1 MPSYKIDINCGAKVI
16 EAFEE
21 EFLIDVLAKNA
32 IYLPSACGSSG
43 KCGLCKVTV
52 LNDDGPLTDSEKRLL
67 SKNELSEKMRLSC
80 QVKIRSDLLIKIP
93 SEYLGAKE
101 FAAQLRE
108 KALLTSDIIELTLD
122 IVSPESITFTPGQ
135 YITLKC
141 PVYDDKKMVMRPFSI
156 ASSSSQKSSI
166 QLNVRLN
173 RSGTCTPWIFD
184 HLQNGQEVHFSGP
197 RGNFHLQNTLRP
209 ILFIA
214 GGSGMAPV
222 RSILKTMAENSID
235 RKVLFFFGALTEGD
249 LFYIDEMAELEKQME
264 DFRFIPA
271 LSNEPSQSSWDGE
284 RGLITD
290 VLSRF
295 TGADLSECEAY
306 LCGKPAMIEDCLPVL
321 ESKGIPRERTFFDLF
336 SPAKILQR

>member
-1 MPSYKIDINCGAKVI
+1 MPPYKIDINCGAKAI
-16 EAFEE
+16 EAFEDE
-21 EFLIDVLAKNA
+21 LLIDVLAKNA

-52 LNDDGPLTDSEKRLL
+52 LNDDGPLTDSERKLL
-67 SKNELSEKMRLSC
+67 SENELSEKMRLSC
-80 QVKIRSDLLIKIP
+80 QVKIRSDLQIKIP
-93 SEYLGAKE
+93 PEYLGAKE
-101 FAAQLRE
+101 FTALL
-108 KALLTSDIIELTLD
+108 KGKTLLTSDIIELTLD
-122 IVSPESITFTPGQ
+122 IVTPESITFIPGQ

-141 PVYDDKKMVMRPFSI
+141 PAYDGKKAVMRPFSI

-166 QLNVRLN
+166 QLNIRLN

-184 HLQNGQEVHFSGP
+184 HLQNGQEVRFSGP

-249 LFYIDEMAELEKQME
+249 LFYSEEMAELEKQIE
-264 DFRFIPA
+264 DFTYIPA
-271 LSNEPSQSSWDGE
+271 LSNEPSQSSWKGE

-290 VLSRF
+290 VLSRS
-295 TGADLSECEAY
+295 TESDLSEYEAY
-306 LCGKPAMIEDCLPVL
+306 LCGKPAMIEYSLPVL
-321 ESKGIPRERTFFDLF
+321 QSKGILRERIFFDLF
-336 SPAKILQR
+336 SPAKIL